1 MIINH
6 QECWV
11 FLLKINVDGK
21 IPTLTG
27 SVSLSLKILLFE
39 FLNFFNLKFES
50 KKKNEVMEV
59 KKVLRFDWTILVQ
72 SLFVSNLIVLPCTR
86 SLKKTVKRKVVK
98 RVLR

>member
-1 MIINH
+1 M
-6 QECWV
+6 
-11 FLLKINVDGK
+11 
-21 IPTLTG
+21 TG